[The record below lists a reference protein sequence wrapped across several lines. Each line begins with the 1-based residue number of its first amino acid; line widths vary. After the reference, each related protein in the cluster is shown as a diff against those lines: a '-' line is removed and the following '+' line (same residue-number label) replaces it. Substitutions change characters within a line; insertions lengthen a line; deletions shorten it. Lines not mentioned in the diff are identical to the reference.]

1 MKRREKRMKEKL
13 AKKSKVGEED
23 VAASS
28 IVDGLFLNCMFY
40 SIINRK
46 RKPCE

>member
-28 IVDGLFLNCMFY
+28 IVDGLFVFKLHVLFNH
-40 SIINRK
+40 
-46 RKPCE
+46 